1 MTDGAEPLLSA
12 EDLSFGFPGR
22 PDFFRSIRSEMRP
35 GECWGII
42 GPNGA
47 GKSTLLRLLA
57 GLLKPEAGVVRIRGK
72 PLDGIPRMQRARETA
87 FLPQHL
93 AHDLPTCARDIVLMG
108 RHPYRRFGLFESGED
123 RAVADRVMRATRTLA
138 FSDRALS
145 TLSGGEA
152 QRVHIAAA
160 LAQEPAVLLL
170 DEPTA
175 GLDLHYQLTILEILR
190 RLTEEDRLLVVVV
203 THDINLAARYCTH
216 LLLLHEGRV
225 VQSGQPEDVVRPEVL
240 ERVYAV
246 RLTSMAR
253 PEAEAP
259 WVLPLSPLPAQA
271 DDGGVP
277 RPTGREEGGG

>member
-1 MTDGAEPLLSA
+1 TVKVRVNVDNPQL
-12 EDLSFGFPGR
+12 
-22 PDFFRSIRSEMRP
+22 
-35 GECWGII
+35 
-42 GPNGA
+42 
-47 GKSTLLRLLA
+47 
-57 GLLKPEAGVVRIRGK
+57 LLKPEMFRHGRVY
-72 PLDGIPRMQRARETA
+72 
-87 FLPQHL
+87 
-93 AHDLPTCARDIVLMG
+93 PT
-108 RHPYRRFGLFESGED
+108 
-123 RAVADRVMRATRTLA
+123 VAAKGRVMAAELA
-138 FSDRALS
+138 GKWIGPMHPEIILY
-145 TLSGGEA
+145 
-152 QRVHIAAA
+152 
-160 LAQEPAVLLL
+160 

-190 RLTEEDRLLVVVV
+190 RLTEKDRLLVVVV

-225 VQSGQPEDVVRPEVL
+225 IQSGQPEDVVRPEVL